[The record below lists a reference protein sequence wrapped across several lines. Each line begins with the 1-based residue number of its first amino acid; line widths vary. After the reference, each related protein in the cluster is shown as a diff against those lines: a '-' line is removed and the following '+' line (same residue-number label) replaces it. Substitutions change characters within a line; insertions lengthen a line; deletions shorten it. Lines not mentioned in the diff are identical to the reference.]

1 MKHSLNNDIN
11 VGHIVIQNL
20 EVSFGIDGHQLK
32 AVSDLSFAV
41 SAGEFL
47 CLLGTSGCGKTTI
60 LNAVAGFIPPSKGQI
75 LLNGKPIQQ
84 PGPDR
89 GMVFQH
95 HELFPWMTVRK
106 NVEFGLK
113 MKGLAD
119 IERKA
124 VASEYI
130 SMVGLKGFE
139 DRYPWELSGGMAQ
152 RVGLARMLAIDPL
165 VLLMDEP
172 FGSLDAQTRIM
183 MQELLLKIWDQTQKT
198 IIFVTHDVEEAVL
211 LSNRILVL
219 TARPASVKEEI
230 QVDLERPRKY
240 EIVTSSQFVEI
251 KQHALALIREET
263 RKTIQI

>member
-1 MKHSLNNDIN
+1 MS
-11 VGHIVIQNL
+11 
-20 EVSFGIDGHQLK
+20 
-32 AVSDLSFAV
+32 
-41 SAGEFL
+41 
-47 CLLGTSGCGKTTI
+47 
-60 LNAVAGFIPPSKGQI
+60 
-75 LLNGKPIQQ
+75 
-84 PGPDR
+84 
-89 GMVFQH
+89 FQH

-119 IERKA
+119 IEKKA

-211 LSNRILVL
+211 LSSRILVL
-219 TARPASVKEEI
+219 TARPASVNEEI
-230 QVDLERPRKY
+230 KVDLDRPRKY
-240 EIVTSSQFVEI
+240 EIVTSPQFVEI

-263 RKTIQI
+263 KKTIKI